1 MATYDLIISPAA
13 REDLENI
20 FKYGRENFGMERSS
34 RYLDNLKDRIWQLA
48 ETPEIAMRR
57 EGLLP
62 DARSLLVEKH
72 IIFCRLNRNRVE
84 VIRILHGRQDVGR
97 HL

>member
-1 MATYDLIISPAA
+1 
-13 REDLENI
+13 
-20 FKYGRENFGMERSS
+20 MEPSS

-48 ETPEIAMRR
+48 EAPEIAVRR
-57 EGLLP
+57 EDLLP
-62 DARSLLVEKH
+62 GARSLLVEKH

-84 VIRILHGRQDVGR
+84 VIRILHGRQDAGR